1 MAPQNGNGNGGRPS
15 GRPSFNGMPGRR
27 LGWQNPNN
35 PHYVAPTPPLVRQ
48 PVDPGIAPR
57 PMLPGGPE
65 DNVYLHQ
72 NDTMGLMSGDPR
84 LTAQGPAGVQGAPDL
99 SRLAALARSMP
110 GVTPGSFAPPGNH
123 YGWMKGRG
131 NPHRMGSFR
140 PPAFGA
146 RARFAQ
152 GGQRP
157 GGVVPMTTS
166 GVPNP
171 LAMGFGQFGRL

>member
-35 PHYVAPTPPLVRQ
+35 PHYVAPTTATVPAAT
-48 PVDPGIAPR
+48 APA
-57 PMLPGGPE
+57 
-65 DNVYLHQ
+65 
-72 NDTMGLMSGDPR
+72 T
-84 LTAQGPAGVQGAPDL
+84 TAPAVQGAP
-99 SRLAALARSMP
+99 AFVPPGLARAAAAIAAARGAAASP
-110 GVTPGSFAPPGNH
+110 TTPVGAFNPPGNNF
-123 YGWMKGRG
+123 GWTRGVG
-131 NPHRMGSFR
+131 NPHRLAGSFR

-157 GGVVPMTTS
+157 GGVVPTTTS

-171 LAMGFGQFGRL
+171 LAMGFGQFGRR